1 MEATPA
7 VGRDREKI
15 RQGSDRPAQDQTLAA
30 RDVPA
35 EDVERARVYGLLARV
50 LAEPMSEGTLAAV
63 RGLADSANDT
73 EFGRA
78 LKSLGALAR
87 RTSRTAA
94 EEEYTVLFFGVG
106 AGGEMQPY
114 ASYYL
119 TGFMYEKPLANLR
132 SDMMTLGIAAS
143 GASNEPEDHIAYLCE
158 IMHGLITG
166 TFGGPRDLATQK
178 DFFFRHLAPWAERFF
193 ENLERAKAAAL
204 YMPVGTIGKLF
215 MAIEREAFDTAA

>member
-1 MEATPA
+1 

-15 RQGSDRPAQDQTLAA
+15 RQGSDRPVQEQTSAA
-30 RDVPA
+30 RDILA
-35 EDVERARVYGLLARV
+35 EDVERARVYALLARV
-50 LAEPMSEGTLAAV
+50 LVEPMSEETLAAV
-63 RGLADSANDT
+63 RALADSPDDT

-78 LKSLGALAR
+78 LRSLGALAR

-94 EEEYTVLFFGVG
+94 EEEYTLLFYGSG

-132 SDMMTLGIAAS
+132 GDMMALGIAPS
-143 GASNEPEDHIAYLCE
+143 GVSKEPEDHIAYLCE

-166 TFGGPRDLATQK
+166 AFGESRDLATQN
-178 DFFFRHLAPWAERFF
+178 DFFIRHLAPWAERFF

-204 YMPVGTIGKLF
+204 YMPVGTVGKLF